1 MLEKNSA
8 VVLTSDDLDMYN
20 RGLVSERVQELWSLS
35 LEQLREIVENNNFTQ
50 V

>member
-1 MLEKNSA
+1 MLEKNGA

-20 RGLVSERVQELWSLS
+20 RGLVSERLQELWGLS